1 MTKGYK
7 FIDERDNSIH
17 VVDSVDV
24 YETVTLYYT
33 QGKKYIPEQY
43 VREYDIDDIVNDK
56 EIINL
61 LKKRDIE
68 RLETSFLNILNRKF

>member
-56 EIINL
+56 EIIDL

>member
-43 VREYDIDDIVNDK
+43 VREYGIDDIVNDK
-56 EIINL
+56 EIIDL

>member
-33 QGKKYIPEQY
+33 KGKKYIPEQY

-56 EIINL
+56 EITDL
-61 LKKRDIE
+61 LKKREIE
-68 RLETSFLNILNRKF
+68 RLETSFLNIINRKF

>member
-43 VREYDIDDIVNDK
+43 VREYGIDDIVNDK
-56 EIINL
+56 EITDL
-61 LKKRDIE
+61 LKKREIE

>member
-56 EIINL
+56 EITDL
-61 LKKRDIE
+61 LKKREIE